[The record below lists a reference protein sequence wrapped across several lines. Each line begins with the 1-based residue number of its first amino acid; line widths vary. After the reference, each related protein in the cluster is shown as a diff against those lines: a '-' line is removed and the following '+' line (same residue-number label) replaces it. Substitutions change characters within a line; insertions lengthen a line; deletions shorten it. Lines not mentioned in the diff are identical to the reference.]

1 MSDSFFP
8 TDREGTPA
16 APGSDAVGFNTPNS
30 HKVDSGAVGPDAVG
44 SGEGGRAGG
53 EESSKPKSA
62 SRGRSRIAQAGETLR
77 DLARRSLALSDRP
90 VSRLRKR
97 KEPPP
102 PAYGLDAELGQAD
115 RERLVEV
122 VDGNNRP
129 LLCMTPQAAL
139 RQKLPVRAV
148 AVALRLRQNR
158 LILRRRQD
166 AGRGVA
172 GRWDLYA
179 GFVMVGEAR
188 EDAALRLLL
197 SEAGL
202 SGLRVS
208 SLGGPEKDGDGLF
221 TLFAVDLP
229 AGLYPE
235 HPVQDMMTVDA
246 DELAGLIRDVPELL
260 SPELV
265 RAAAVPG
272 LFRV

>member
-1 MSDSFFP
+1 MSDSFFSP
-8 TDREGTPA
+8 DGEERPVA
-16 APGSDAVGFNTPNS
+16 A
-30 HKVDSGAVGPDAVG
+30 G

-53 EESSKPKSA
+53 EEPSKPQRA

-90 VSRLRKR
+90 VPKFRKR

-102 PAYGLDAELGQAD
+102 PVYGLNAELGQAD

-122 VDGNNRP
+122 VDGNGRP

-139 RQKLPVRAV
+139 RQKLSVRAV
-148 AVALRLRQNR
+148 AVALRLGNR
-158 LILRRRQD
+158 VILRRRHD
-166 AGRGVA
+166 AGRGGA

-208 SLGGPEKDGDGLF
+208 PLAGPEESGDGLF

-272 LFRV
+272 LFRT

>member
-8 TDREGTPA
+8 TDSEETPVA
-16 APGSDAVGFNTPNS
+16 GG
-30 HKVDSGAVGPDAVG
+30 SGAADPNASGSGAAG
-44 SGEGGRAGG
+44 SGETGQAGG
-53 EESSKPKSA
+53 KVSSKPESA
-62 SRGRSRIAQAGETLR
+62 GRGRSRIAQAGETLR

-90 VSRLRKR
+90 VPRLRKR

-122 VDGNNRP
+122 VDSNGRP
-129 LLCMTPQAAL
+129 LLCMTPQAAM

-166 AGRGVA
+166 AGRGA
-172 GRWDLYA
+172 SGRWDLYA

-208 SLGGPEKDGDGLF
+208 PLGGPEKDGNGLF

-235 HPVQDMMTVDA
+235 HPDQDMMTVDA

>member
-1 MSDSFFP
+1 MSDSFFSP
-8 TDREGTPA
+8 EHEETPA
-16 APGSDAVGFNTPNS
+16 AG
-30 HKVDSGAVGPDAVG
+30 DSGAAASG
-44 SGEGGRAGG
+44 SAGSEKAGRAGG
-53 EESSKPKSA
+53 ETASSKAVSA
-62 SRGRSRIAQAGETLR
+62 GRGRSRIAQAGETLR

-90 VSRLRKR
+90 ASRPRKR

-102 PAYGLDAELGQAD
+102 PAYGLDAELGRAD

-122 VDGNNRP
+122 VDDSGRP

-148 AVALRLRQNR
+148 AVALRLRQSR
-158 LILRRRQD
+158 LILRRRYD
-166 AGRGVA
+166 AGPGSA

-179 GFVMVGEAR
+179 GLVMVGEAR

-197 SEAGL
+197 TEAGL

-208 SLGGPEKDGDGLF
+208 PLAGPEENGDGLF

-235 HPVQDMMTVDA
+235 HPVQDIMTVDA

-272 LFRV
+272 LFRS

>member
-8 TDREGTPA
+8 TDLEGTPA
-16 APGSDAVGFNTPNS
+16 ASGSDAAERNAS
-30 HKVDSGAVGPDAVG
+30 DSGAAG
-44 SGEGGRAGG
+44 SGEADLPGG
-53 EESSKPKSA
+53 EAVSKPENA

-90 VSRLRKR
+90 VPRLRKR

-115 RERLVEV
+115 RDRLVEV
-122 VDGNNRP
+122 VDGNGRP

-139 RQKLPVRAV
+139 RQKLSVRAV

-158 LILRRRQD
+158 LILRRRHD
-166 AGRGVA
+166 AGRGGA

-208 SLGGPEKDGDGLF
+208 PLPGPEENGDGLF
-221 TLFAVDLP
+221 TLFTVDLP

-272 LFRV
+272 LFRA

>member
-1 MSDSFFP
+1 MPDSFFSQG
-8 TDREGTPA
+8 REETQATGH
-16 APGSDAVGFNTPNS
+16 SDAVDRNAAGS
-30 HKVDSGAVGPDAVG
+30 HPAN
-44 SGEGGRAGG
+44 SGEAGRVGG
-53 EESSKPKSA
+53 EDSLKPQSVN
-62 SRGRSRIAQAGETLR
+62 RGRSRIAQAGETLR

-90 VSRLRKR
+90 VPRLRKR

-102 PAYGLDAELGQAD
+102 PVYGLNAELGQAD

-122 VDGNNRP
+122 VDGNGRP

-139 RQKLPVRAV
+139 RQKLSVRAV

-158 LILRRRQD
+158 VILRRRHD
-166 AGRGVA
+166 ARRGVA

-208 SLGGPEKDGDGLF
+208 PLADPEESWDGLF

-246 DELAGLIRDVPELL
+246 DELAGLIRDVPEVL

-265 RAAAVPG
+265 RAATVPG
-272 LFRV
+272 LFRA